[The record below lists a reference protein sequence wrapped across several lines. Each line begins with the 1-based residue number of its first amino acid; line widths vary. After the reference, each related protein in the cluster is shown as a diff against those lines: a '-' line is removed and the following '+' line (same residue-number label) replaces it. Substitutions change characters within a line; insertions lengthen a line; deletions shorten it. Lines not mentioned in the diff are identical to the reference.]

1 MPDPRMY
8 ESDTYVVLEP
18 GQPEIFLSAPEML
31 EKLQKILSERQDD
44 LPQDLQK
51 FTSIKDQAQHLL
63 ETSCE
68 LDMEPGQ
75 FIQWYMVRLE
85 K

>member
-1 MPDPRMY
+1 MY

-18 GQPEIFLSAPEML
+18 GQPEIFLSTSELL
-31 EKLQKILSERQDD
+31 EKLQKLLLERQDD
-44 LPQDLQK
+44 LPRDIQK
-51 FTSIKDQAQHLL
+51 FTSVKDQAQSLL

-68 LDMEPGQ
+68 LDTAPGKVL
-75 FIQWYMVRLE
+75 QWYAVRLE

>member
-18 GQPEIFLSAPEML
+18 GQPEMFLSTSELL
-31 EKLQKILSERQDD
+31 EKLQKLLLERQDD
-44 LPQDLQK
+44 LPRDIQK
-51 FTSIKDQAQHLL
+51 FTSLKDQAQSLL

-68 LDMEPGQ
+68 LDTAPGQ
-75 FIQWYMVRLE
+75 VLQWYAVRLE